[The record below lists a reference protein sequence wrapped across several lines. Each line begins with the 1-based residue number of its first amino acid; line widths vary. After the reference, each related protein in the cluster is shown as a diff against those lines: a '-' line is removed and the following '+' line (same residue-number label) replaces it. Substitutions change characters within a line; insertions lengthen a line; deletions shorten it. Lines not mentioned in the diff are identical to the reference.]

1 MPKPREAKTVR
12 VRNLHRTSRVNGIA
26 PGAEGLVSEANAAR
40 YPMYFARLNVPA
52 TKAET
57 RTEASREKMRAAAE
71 VATTGLAA
79 VEPKPKREKKTEP
92 KG

>member
-1 MPKPREAKTVR
+1 MKRRNEAAKTVR

-40 YPMYFARLNVPA
+40 YPMYFARLDAPA
-52 TKAET
+52 PKVET
-57 RTEASREKMRAAAE
+57 ATLADGSRVAFVEAA
-71 VATTGLAA
+71 
-79 VEPKPKREKKTEP
+79 PKPKREKKSEP

>member
-40 YPMYFARLNVPA
+40 YPMYFQRIDAPV
-52 TKAET
+52 AEPKH
-57 RTEASREKMRAAAE
+57 EAAAPAAPAE
-71 VATTGLAA
+71 VTRFAERAPS
-79 VEPKPKREKKTEP
+79 EPKPKREKKSEP
-92 KG
+92 KV